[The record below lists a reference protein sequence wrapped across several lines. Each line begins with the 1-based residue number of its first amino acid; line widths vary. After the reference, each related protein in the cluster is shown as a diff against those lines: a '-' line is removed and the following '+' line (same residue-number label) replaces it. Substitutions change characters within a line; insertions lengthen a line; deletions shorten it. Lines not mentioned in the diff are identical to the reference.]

1 MRSTSLSLFL
11 SLALLAPSCKLVSTA
26 ANAPGEIASGLTGGK
41 SKPSDKIPP
50 NILHAGVMR
59 FSDTFAA
66 RVNEATQ
73 EFADKAATPEA
84 RIQAMSWS
92 VRQCTSAYTIA
103 TGPNANIALL
113 DMIVLVTLG
122 RMVHEE
128 YLLPK
133 VWGEVDRPMV
143 VAFQALERDVWNVA
157 TTVLTPEQQ
166 AAVHEA
172 LRTWREENPDLS
184 GTAFVRIP
192 AFRDIFKARSDEDP
206 QKKNGLGDLLSVDP
220 LSGLEPAVREIEQ
233 TRQFG
238 ERAMFYLQRAPL
250 ILSAQIELLTLNFAR
265 MPDVQSALQDSRRV
279 SQAAASIADTAAKL
293 PEAVRVE
300 REAAVKQVSD
310 ALTLQ
315 REGLVADLEKSEA
328 PARKVL
334 VDARATLEAGAQMST
349 ALQGAIASLDKFV
362 GRFEEKP
369 VPAGAPPAPPVEPG
383 KPFDIAEYG
392 EAATKIGAMARDLN
406 GVVTS
411 LDQSLPQVQRV
422 MDEAADR
429 AFTRGLELGALLIA
443 TAAIAALGVRWISA
457 RFLPPRPRQA
467 SG

>member
-1 MRSTSLSLFL
+1 
-11 SLALLAPSCKLVSTA
+11 
-26 ANAPGEIASGLTGGK
+26 
-41 SKPSDKIPP
+41 
-50 NILHAGVMR
+50 
-59 FSDTFAA
+59 
-66 RVNEATQ
+66 
-73 EFADKAATPEA
+73 
-84 RIQAMSWS
+84 
-92 VRQCTSAYTIA
+92 
-103 TGPNANIALL
+103 
-113 DMIVLVTLG
+113 
-122 RMVHEE
+122 MVHEE